1 MNKSLKAKNLPLF
14 SIIDL
19 DQLRRENHLEG
30 TEVTDFF
37 TARDGKVY
45 LLMEQPS
52 ETQGKDWLS
61 IPSTYTAV
69 EIQLDWAE
77 QRVLET
83 TLFPLGLLKFQFH
96 YLRPAGEHFLL
107 LGARCAYREN
117 GPDQNAWIV
126 SRDGAV
132 LSRFCLGDGIQD
144 CVVKKDGTIITS
156 YFDEGVFGNYG
167 WDEPLGACGLIAW
180 TSEGTPLWK
189 NEKYSIYDCYAISL
203 DEEENLWF
211 YYYDEFRLVRT
222 NFKEDFVFELP
233 IEGSGAF
240 SVAPSGNTF
249 LFQGGYQQRDK
260 FYFLTAHG
268 DRLGQKQE
276 AIPTCDGNKVAV
288 SSAAYFAARCCSSGK
303 TVFSME
309 VFWGAMAY
317 ETDRYL
323 YGGSDLSAVDF
334 TDRPPGIQKL
344 DRLAGAGHSGLEPA
358 AGGCPPSS
366 GIRRYGL
373 VQRPA
378 SMRGNHDYI
387 FDFLK
392 SVCYAFG
399 HLYGKREGISPEA
412 LMEECLHD
420 VEQAAYHPHK
430 ALNQAIAQHLMQGD
444 LQENLDRL

>member
-19 DQLRRENHLEG
+19 DQLRREKHLEG

-61 IPSTYTAV
+61 TPSTYTAV

-167 WDEPLGACGLIAW
+167 WDEPLGDCGLIAW
-180 TSEGTPLWK
+180 TSDGTPLWK

-288 SSAAYFAARCCSSGK
+288 EQCSLLRSQMLFLGK
-303 TVFSME
+303 NGV
-309 VFWGAMAY
+309 
-317 ETDRYL
+317 L
-323 YGGSDLSAVDF
+323 YGGILGGD
-334 TDRPPGIQKL
+334 
-344 DRLAGAGHSGLEPA
+344 GL
-358 AGGCPPSS
+358 
-366 GIRRYGL
+366 
-373 VQRPA
+373 
-378 SMRGNHDYI
+378 
-387 FDFLK
+387 
-392 SVCYAFG
+392 
-399 HLYGKREGISPEA
+399 
-412 LMEECLHD
+412 
-420 VEQAAYHPHK
+420 
-430 ALNQAIAQHLMQGD
+430 
-444 LQENLDRL
+444 

>member
-1 MNKSLKAKNLPLF
+1 MNKPIIAKNLPLF

-19 DQLRRENHLEG
+19 NQLRRENHLEG

-52 ETQGKDWLS
+52 ETQGKDLLS
-61 IPSTYTAV
+61 TPSTYTAV

-96 YLRPAGEHFLL
+96 YLRPVGEQFLL
-107 LGARCAYREN
+107 LGARCAYRED
-117 GPDQNAWIV
+117 GPDKNAWIV

-240 SVAPSGNTF
+240 SVAPAGNAF

-268 DRLGQKQE
+268 DRLEQKQE
-276 AIPTCDGNKVAV
+276 AIPICDGNKVAV
-288 SSAAYFAARCCSSGK
+288 EQCSLLRSQMLFLGK
-303 TVFSME
+303 NGV
-309 VFWGAMAY
+309 
-317 ETDRYL
+317 L
-323 YGGSDLSAVDF
+323 YGGVLGES
-334 TDRPPGIQKL
+334 
-344 DRLAGAGHSGLEPA
+344 
-358 AGGCPPSS
+358 
-366 GIRRYGL
+366 
-373 VQRPA
+373 
-378 SMRGNHDYI
+378 
-387 FDFLK
+387 
-392 SVCYAFG
+392 
-399 HLYGKREGISPEA
+399 
-412 LMEECLHD
+412 EE
-420 VEQAAYHPHK
+420 
-430 ALNQAIAQHLMQGD
+430 
-444 LQENLDRL
+444 

>member
-1 MNKSLKAKNLPLF
+1 MNKPIKAKNLPLF

-19 DQLRRENHLEG
+19 NQLRRENHLEG

-37 TARDGKVY
+37 TERDGKVY

-61 IPSTYTAV
+61 TPSTYTAV

-96 YLRPAGEHFLL
+96 YLRPAGDHFLL

-203 DEEENLWF
+203 DEEKTCGFIITMNSSWCG
-211 YYYDEFRLVRT
+211 RT
-222 NFKEDFVFELP
+222 SKRILCLNCQSKEAEL
-233 IEGSGAF
+233 
-240 SVAPSGNTF
+240 F
-249 LFQGGYQQRDK
+249 LLPRP
-260 FYFLTAHG
+260 
-268 DRLGQKQE
+268 
-276 AIPTCDGNKVAV
+276 AIPSCFKADTSNGTNSTSLPLMVVALGKNRRLFPPV
-288 SSAAYFAARCCSSGK
+288 TETRSLWSSAACFAAGCCSSEK
-303 TVFSME
+303 MVCSME
-309 VFWGAMAY
+309 VFWRAMAN
-317 ETDRYL
+317 ET
-323 YGGSDLSAVDF
+323 V
-334 TDRPPGIQKL
+334 
-344 DRLAGAGHSGLEPA
+344 
-358 AGGCPPSS
+358 
-366 GIRRYGL
+366 
-373 VQRPA
+373 
-378 SMRGNHDYI
+378 
-387 FDFLK
+387 
-392 SVCYAFG
+392 
-399 HLYGKREGISPEA
+399 
-412 LMEECLHD
+412 
-420 VEQAAYHPHK
+420 
-430 ALNQAIAQHLMQGD
+430 
-444 LQENLDRL
+444 

>member
-167 WDEPLGACGLIAW
+167 WDEPLGDCGLIAW
-180 TSEGTPLWK
+180 TSDGTPLWK

-222 NFKEDFVFELP
+222 NFKEDLVFELP

-240 SVAPSGNTF
+240 SVAGNAF

-276 AIPTCDGNKVAV
+276 AIPT
-288 SSAAYFAARCCSSGK
+288 
-303 TVFSME
+303 
-309 VFWGAMAY
+309 
-317 ETDRYL
+317 
-323 YGGSDLSAVDF
+323 
-334 TDRPPGIQKL
+334 
-344 DRLAGAGHSGLEPA
+344 
-358 AGGCPPSS
+358 
-366 GIRRYGL
+366 
-373 VQRPA
+373 
-378 SMRGNHDYI
+378 
-387 FDFLK
+387 
-392 SVCYAFG
+392 
-399 HLYGKREGISPEA
+399 
-412 LMEECLHD
+412 
-420 VEQAAYHPHK
+420 
-430 ALNQAIAQHLMQGD
+430 
-444 LQENLDRL
+444 

>member
-1 MNKSLKAKNLPLF
+1 MNKPIKAKNLPLF

-19 DQLRRENHLEG
+19 DQLRREKHLEG

-61 IPSTYTAV
+61 TPSTYTAV

-96 YLRPAGEHFLL
+96 YLRPAGDHFLL

-288 SSAAYFAARCCSSGK
+288 EQCSLLRSQMLFLGK
-303 TVFSME
+303 NGV
-309 VFWGAMAY
+309 
-317 ETDRYL
+317 L
-323 YGGSDLSAVDF
+323 YGGVLGES
-334 TDRPPGIQKL
+334 
-344 DRLAGAGHSGLEPA
+344 
-358 AGGCPPSS
+358 
-366 GIRRYGL
+366 
-373 VQRPA
+373 
-378 SMRGNHDYI
+378 
-387 FDFLK
+387 
-392 SVCYAFG
+392 
-399 HLYGKREGISPEA
+399 
-412 LMEECLHD
+412 EE
-420 VEQAAYHPHK
+420 
-430 ALNQAIAQHLMQGD
+430 
-444 LQENLDRL
+444 

>member
-1 MNKSLKAKNLPLF
+1 MNKPIKAKNLPLF

-19 DQLRRENHLEG
+19 DQLRREKHLEG

-61 IPSTYTAV
+61 TPSTYTAV

-96 YLRPAGEHFLL
+96 YLRPAGDHFLL

-189 NEKYSIYDCYAISL
+189 NENYSIYDCYAISL

-211 YYYDEFRLVRT
+211 YYYDELLAGLE
-222 NFKEDFVFELP
+222 KQGLSLP
-233 IEGSGAF
+233 TADEWAYLCGSGCR
-240 SVAPSGNTF
+240 T
-249 LFQGGYQQRDK
+249 LFPW
-260 FYFLTAHG
+260 G
-268 DRLGQKQE
+268 DGM
-276 AIPTCDGNKVAV
+276 D
-288 SSAAYFAARCCSSGK
+288 Y
-303 TVFSME
+303 SM
-309 VFWGAMAY
+309 
-317 ETDRYL
+317 
-323 YGGSDLSAVDF
+323 
-334 TDRPPGIQKL
+334 
-344 DRLAGAGHSGLEPA
+344 
-358 AGGCPPSS
+358 
-366 GIRRYGL
+366 
-373 VQRPA
+373 
-378 SMRGNHDYI
+378 
-387 FDFLK
+387 
-392 SVCYAFG
+392 
-399 HLYGKREGISPEA
+399 HLHHFESPEDEDKPFD
-412 LMEECLHD
+412 MEEPNFFGVSIAYDPYMREVVKAEQFTTCGGDGGRGICGGLGIFLGFLPCSPHCKPEVQEDKELNGDYDFYRPIIRVD
-420 VEQAAYHPHK
+420 V
-430 ALNQAIAQHLMQGD
+430 N
-444 LQENLDRL
+444 